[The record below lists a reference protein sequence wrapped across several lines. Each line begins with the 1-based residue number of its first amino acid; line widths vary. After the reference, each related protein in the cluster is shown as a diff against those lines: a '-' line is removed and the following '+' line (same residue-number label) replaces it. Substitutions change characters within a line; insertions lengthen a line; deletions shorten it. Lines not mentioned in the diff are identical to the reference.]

1 MSKIGFTGTREGM
14 TIDQWYRVEWLLF
27 RRFETGKPN
36 EWHDGDCI
44 GADTQAHG
52 AVERLGM
59 NAFDI
64 VTHGH
69 PCNLPGDVRAFNEY
83 DRMHE
88 VKPPLVRNRDIVDAV
103 DLMIAAPGGF
113 EEVMKG
119 SGTWA
124 TIRYA
129 RRNKKRLIIVWPD
142 GTFTEEGA

>member
-14 TIDQWYRVEWLLF
+14 TTDQWYRVEWWLF
-27 RRFETGKPN
+27 RKFEGGVVN

-52 AVERLGM
+52 VVERLM
-59 NAFDI
+59 QSAFKI
-64 VTHGH
+64 ERHGH

-83 DRMHE
+83 DVHYD

-103 DLMIAAPGGF
+103 DLMIAAPK
-113 EEVMKG
+113 EYDEVFRG

-129 RRNKKRLIIVWPD
+129 RRNKKPLIIVWPD
-142 GTFTEEGA
+142 GTHDAEGA